1 MDCVEAAP
9 EMHSGVAFCF
19 LVYGGNCALL
29 SLLSQSNCSMYRQ
42 PKRNLTTLGEFIIDK
57 QADFPFAKGELS
69 SLLSDIAIAAKIV
82 NREVNKAGLVNILG
96 EAGSENVQGESQ
108 KKLDVFANEQFLA
121 ALATGGECAGV
132 ASEENDEIILF
143 EGASSSGK
151 YIVAMDPL
159 DGSSNIDVNVSVGTI
174 FSIYRRKTKNGPA
187 TVDDFLQPGYD
198 QVAAGYI
205 VYGSSTMLVYTTGNG
220 VNGFTLDPS
229 IGEFC
234 LSHPDMRIPS
244 GGNIYSVNQGNFVH
258 FPEGVK
264 RYIKSLQ
271 IDDKANKKP
280 FTLRYIGSLVSDFH
294 RNLIKGG
301 IYIYPTTLAS
311 PSGKLRLMYEC
322 NPMAM
327 LIEQAGGRATD
338 GYRNIL
344 EIEPTD
350 IHQRCPLFVGS
361 TQMVEEAMDYLREY
375 SDSELKPQ
383 YASGKES

>member
-1 MDCVEAAP
+1 
-9 EMHSGVAFCF
+9 
-19 LVYGGNCALL
+19 
-29 SLLSQSNCSMYRQ
+29 MYK
-42 PKRNLTTLGEFIIDK
+42 PHRNLVTLGEFIIER
-57 QADFPFAKGELS
+57 QADFPYAKGELS
-69 SLLSDIAIAAKIV
+69 SLLSDISIAAKIV
-82 NREVNKAGLVNILG
+82 NREVNTAGLVNILG
-96 EAGSENVQGESQ
+96 EAGSDNIQGESQ
-108 KKLDVFANEQFLA
+108 KKLDVYANEQFLA
-121 ALATGGECAGV
+121 ALASGGECAGV

-143 EGASSSGK
+143 DGPSSSGK

-187 TVDDFLQPGYD
+187 TVDDFLQFGSD

-234 LSHPDMRIPS
+234 LSHPNMRIPK

-264 RYIKSLQ
+264 RYIKNLQ
-271 IDDKANKKP
+271 IDDKASKKP
-280 FTLRYIGSLVSDFH
+280 YTLRYIGSLVSDFH

-311 PSGKLRLMYEC
+311 PKGKLRLMYEA

-327 LIEQAGGRATD
+327 IIEQAGGKATD
-338 GYRNIL
+338 GFQDIL

-350 IHQRCPLFVGS
+350 IHQRVPLFVGS
-361 TQMVEEAMDYLREY
+361 EDMVDESMRFMREY
-375 SDSELKPQ
+375 SDENLQPSYVSK
-383 YASGKES
+383 